1 MNIINMSFG
10 MPQYSEA
17 LSRMVKRA
25 SSQGIVMVASAGNN
39 GAAVEFPARYPGVI
53 GVGALN
59 ENGKLA
65 DFSSRGK
72 GLNVAA
78 PGVNILS
85 TWPGNQFK
93 TLNGT
98 SMAAPHI
105 TGLTALRLSARR

>member
-1 MNIINMSFG
+1 IDWSIRNQVDIINMSFG

-85 TWPGNQFK
+85 TW
-93 TLNGT
+93 
-98 SMAAPHI
+98 
-105 TGLTALRLSARR
+105 